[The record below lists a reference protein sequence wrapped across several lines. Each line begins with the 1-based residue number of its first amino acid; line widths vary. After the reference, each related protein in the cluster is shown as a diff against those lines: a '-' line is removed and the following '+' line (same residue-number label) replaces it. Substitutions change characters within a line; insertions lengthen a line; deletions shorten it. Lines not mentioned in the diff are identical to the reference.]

1 MVIGL
6 FDKYNI
12 ILCPR
17 LIFDEII
24 RQNQSAANSV
34 DVTENVNIVH
44 TGIALNAKK
53 HNIYVEAKK

>member
-34 DVTENVNIVH
+34 DVTENVNIVR